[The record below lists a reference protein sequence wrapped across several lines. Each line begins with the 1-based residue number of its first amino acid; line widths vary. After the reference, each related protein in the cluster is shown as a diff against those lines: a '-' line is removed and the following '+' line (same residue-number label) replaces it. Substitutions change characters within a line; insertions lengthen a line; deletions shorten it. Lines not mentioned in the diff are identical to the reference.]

1 MSSYKYASIA
11 NTWKS
16 KQITKL
22 LALRDEMIEHNID
35 SEKIKEYIDIEYN
48 KINTTFMEKLRKH
61 EDNGMKKEQRELLKK
76 KKKEIDFLLKNKT
89 TLEINGVNKES
100 IDKYAMNKYNQINEK
115 YAKEKIENVND

>member
-35 SEKIKEYIDIEYN
+35 SEKIKEYVDMEYN
-48 KINTTFMEKLRKH
+48 KINITFMEKLRKH
-61 EDNGMKKEQRELLKK
+61 KENSMNKEQKELLKK

-115 YAKEKIENVND
+115 YSKKEHS